1 MHASMGGWNRSSQAL
16 LQATRQQLAALTLAT
31 IA

>member
-1 MHASMGGWNRSSQAL
+1 MHASMGGWNRSSQA

>member
-16 LQATRQQLAALTLAT
+16 QATRQQLHLTLAT